1 MEGMTEV
8 NDQAENT
15 RSIRDL
21 PPAHY
26 AFKIENFSLL
36 SNTKVDSVESG
47 DFEVDSYKWY
57 VGSTLVARI
66 CSLPQMVSSSSVFTM
81 PPFIPW
87 LNFFSC
93 RRLCLH
99 PNGNKKSNG
108 DGHISLYLAFSKS
121 NAPPLGWEVNVDF
134 KLFVYNQIH
143 DKYLT
148 IQSKLAHHLSTHQ
161 LVLWDRDHPLL
172 LIVLVIEHLLFRC

>member
-66 CSLPQMVSSSSVFTM
+66 YSLPQMVSSSSVFTM
-81 PPFIPW
+81 PPFIP
-87 LNFFSC
+87 
-93 RRLCLH
+93 
-99 PNGNKKSNG
+99 
-108 DGHISLYLAFSKS
+108 
-121 NAPPLGWEVNVDF
+121 
-134 KLFVYNQIH
+134 
-143 DKYLT
+143 
-148 IQSKLAHHLSTHQ
+148 
-161 LVLWDRDHPLL
+161 
-172 LIVLVIEHLLFRC
+172 